1 MKTGKV
7 AGMVLAV
14 VLGIAPAAFG
24 GGLGDINLPDGRFH
38 EGGNASNSEVKGTHH
53 SLSTNFYA
61 PSDQPDGGH
70 WYIAPYWWG
79 YPFGLAVF
87 NKE

>member
-1 MKTGKV
+1 VKTCKV
-7 AGMVLAV
+7 AGIILAGVLA
-14 VLGIAPAAFG
+14 IAPAFG
-24 GGLGDINLPDGRFH
+24 GGLGGINLPDGRFH
-38 EGGNASNSEVKGTHH
+38 EGGSASNSAVKGTHS

-61 PSDQPDGGH
+61 PLDQSDAGH
-70 WYIAPYWWG
+70 WHIAPDWWG

>member
-1 MKTGKV
+1 MKTCKG
-7 AGMVLAV
+7 AGMILAV
-14 VLGIAPAAFG
+14 VLAIAPAAFG
-24 GGLGDINLPDGRFH
+24 GGLGDVNLPDGRFH
-38 EGGNASNSEVKGTHH
+38 EGSNATNSEVKGTHH

-61 PSDQPDGGH
+61 PSDQSDAGR
-70 WYIAPYWWG
+70 WSVTPYWWG